1 MSPLRRALT
10 LLALAAAIVLA
21 QAPRNDANAVVPFL
35 AAIPAVAGWLG
46 IGAATAVAVD
56 VATGSNITGTVAQGI
71 ANGGAWAANAVG
83 ATQTAEN
90 LQTLGQV
97 ASAGIGGVTQTVG
110 AFAGFSSP
118 PDPADVAA
126 RAIAFANGPP
136 ILAPF
141 VRGFVETAAQVGQQF
156 GTRIAAEVLTLLNYV
171 FLLWLLLQVA
181 QMMLG
186 MARGSEIFWN
196 IVKRGAIYMILVV
209 MLAGVQ
215 SGEYW
220 RWFVQ
225 EPLQATSA
233 MTQAMAGGAAG
244 GAAGGC
250 ATGGSGDAGASAES
264 IACLTERVL
273 RGGIA
278 TGWTLIAATPFRI
291 TQPLDMPKGLA
302 NILGGIGLC
311 VFFGLA
317 MIYFGF
323 FVIDV
328 FLRVLVLAMF
338 SPIFIALYLIQAT
351 RGVTRNAINNLIG
364 SLFTLLGAVAVLSI
378 VGSLIGNL
386 VGGGASGTS
395 WDALIRQ
402 YAQDAVNLSPNVGL
416 GDSRY
421 WTLAFA
427 ALTLI
432 GSAKAIGGLM
442 GGVFG
447 GAATG
452 TAADKATSIAALP
465 VKAASGGVMLA
476 AGGAAM
482 IGGRLAGGALST
494 AGGGAARAL
503 GAAASG
509 SASMARRQMGW
520 GP

>member
-1 MSPLRRALT
+1 MPSLRRALT
-10 LLALAAAIVLA
+10 VLALACSMVLA
-21 QAPRNDANAVVPFL
+21 HAPRNDANALLPAL
-35 AAIPAVAGWLG
+35 AALPSIVGWVMGGATVAAGAAVA
-46 IGAATAVAVD
+46 ID
-56 VATGSNITGTVAQGI
+56 VATGSNITSQGAQMI
-71 ANGGAWAANAVG
+71 ANGGAAIATAVG
-83 ATQTAEN
+83 ATQTAA
-90 LQTLGQV
+90 TLEGAGQI
-97 ASAGIGGVTQTVG
+97 ASGGIQGAIEVG
-110 AFAGFSSP
+110 RALTGLAP
-118 PDPADVAA
+118 PPNPDDAAA
-126 RAIAFANGPP
+126 RAIAFANGSP

-141 VRGFVETAAQVGQQF
+141 VRGFVQTASQVGQQF
-156 GTRIAAEVLTLLNYV
+156 GTRVAAEVLTLLNYI
-171 FLLWLLLQVA
+171 FLIWLLLQIA

-196 IVKRGAIYMILVV
+196 IVKRGAIYMILVA

-233 MTQAMAGGAAG
+233 MTHAMASGAG
-244 GAAGGC
+244 GTAVSGCSAAPG
-250 ATGGSGDAGASAES
+250 GDAGASAEA

-278 TGWTLIAATPFRI
+278 AGWTLIAATPFRL
-291 TQPLDMPKGLA
+291 TSPTDMPLGLA
-302 NILGGIGLC
+302 NILAGLGLC
-311 VFFGLA
+311 IFFGLA

-351 RGVTRNAINNLIG
+351 RGVTRNAINNLVG

-378 VGSLIGNL
+378 VGALIGNL
-386 VGGGASGTS
+386 VGGGGPGN
-395 WDALIRQ
+395 WEGLIRD
-402 YAQDAVNLSPNVGL
+402 YAQRAVRLDPGIGI
-416 GDSRY
+416 GDSNY

-447 GAATG
+447 GAAAG
-452 TAADKATSIAALP
+452 IAADKATSIAALP

-482 IGGRLAGGALST
+482 LGGKAINSSLSAAGVGGASL
-494 AGGGAARAL
+494 
-503 GAAASG
+503 
-509 SASMARRQMGW
+509 ARRKMGW
-520 GP
+520 SQ